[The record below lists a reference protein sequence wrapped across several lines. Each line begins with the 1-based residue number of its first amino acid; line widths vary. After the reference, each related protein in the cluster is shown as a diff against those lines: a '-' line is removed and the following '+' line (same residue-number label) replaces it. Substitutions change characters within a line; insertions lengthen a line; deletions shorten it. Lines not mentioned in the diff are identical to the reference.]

1 MAASKKKK
9 IIQKEIPVGR
19 KIEQSENP
27 DKYYA
32 ENPAWAFVNI
42 DNDMW
47 AFTKENIDD
56 SIWTEIIPFLKS
68 LESQTWNEILIRD
81 KKKNHSIQVKDLN
94 KIAQERLIMRFI
106 EAESLI
112 SLRITGKHRLYGYMT
127 GRAYNILWYDD
138 NHGDNETCVCK
149 SNLKHT

>member
-1 MAASKKKK
+1 MGDA
-9 IIQKEIPVGR
+9 V
-19 KIEQSENP
+19 
-27 DKYYA
+27 
-32 ENPAWAFVNI
+32 
-42 DNDMW
+42 
-47 AFTKENIDD
+47 
-56 SIWTEIIPFLKS
+56 WTEIIPRLKD
-68 LESQTWNEILIRD
+68 LETQTWGEILVRD

-106 EAESLI
+106 EAESLL

-127 GRAYNILWYDD
+127 GRVYNILWYDD

>member
-1 MAASKKKK
+1 MAASKK

-56 SIWTEIIPFLKS
+56 SIWTEIIPFFKS

-127 GRAYNILWYDD
+127 GRVYNVLWYDD